1 MKPGQILARRFYPDR
16 EAVISALERAGEV
29 TNTAGVGNGEAWAEH
44 HIGPSCCFAL
54 LQ

>member
-29 TNTAGVGNGEAWAEH
+29 TNTAGVATARHGLN
-44 HIGPSCCFAL
+44 II
-54 LQ
+54 